1 MGREEVGAVQRTG
14 RIVIAAIAVL
24 VGLLTGTGALLAP
37 CLFPRKPDRAAGPL
51 EVTVHEL
58 SLPNPGRGERPP
70 LAVRVWAPQA
80 PGIACQY
87 PLIIYVPGWGGNRG
101 ESDVLLS
108 DIASAGFVVA
118 AADDVS
124 HDRPDPAADPAD
136 EVVRTGA
143 FRAFSAQDLAAFP
156 EMSERR
162 TRLGYDK
169 LAKLVD
175 ALTQLPSKA
184 IACTID
190 VSRIGVVGFSFGGA
204 VAAVTLARDPR
215 VAAAVNLDGWVVD
228 TPAAAG
234 VSRPLLA
241 IYAKLDL
248 HPQPWVSAPTYYVTE
263 LAREDFRALLKLS
276 RSSDAVVR
284 LIDGAE
290 HDDFTDRR
298 YANRWKRW
306 RPWRPKIIGSDRMRT
321 IVEAYLIPFLLRH
334 VGGHPLTGPDHP
346 VFSEVTSIEAIE
358 GDLR

>member
-1 MGREEVGAVQRTG
+1 VQRTG
-14 RIVIAAIAVL
+14 VIVIAAIVVL
-24 VGLLTGTGALLAP
+24 VGLLTGAGILLAP
-37 CLFPRKPDRAAGPL
+37 YLFPRKPDRAAGPL
-51 EVTVHEL
+51 EVAVHEL
-58 SLPNPGRGERPP
+58 SLPDPGSAEGPP
-70 LAVRVWAPQA
+70 IEVRIWAPQA
-80 PGIACQY
+80 ADVTRRY
-87 PLIIYVPGWGGNRG
+87 PLIIYVPGWGGSRG

-124 HDRPDPAADPAD
+124 RDPPDPAADPAD
-136 EVVRTGA
+136 EAVRTGTL
-143 FRAFSAQDLAAFP
+143 RVFSPQDLAAFP
-156 EMSERR
+156 ETSERR

-175 ALTQLPSKA
+175 ALTLLPPKA
-184 IACTID
+184 IPSTID

-234 VSRPLLA
+234 LSRPLLA
-241 IYAKLDL
+241 LYARLDL
-248 HPQPWVSAPTYYVTE
+248 HPSPAWVSAPNYYETQ
-263 LAREDFRALLKLS
+263 LAREDFRVLLALS
-276 RSSDAVVR
+276 RSSAAEVR

-290 HDDFTDRR
+290 HGDFIDAR
-298 YANRWKRW
+298 YAGHWKRW
-306 RPWRPKIIGSDRMRT
+306 RPWRIRPDRMRA
-321 IVEAYLIPFLLRH
+321 IVEAYLTPFLLRY
-334 VGGHPLTGPDHP
+334 VSGHPSTVSDYP